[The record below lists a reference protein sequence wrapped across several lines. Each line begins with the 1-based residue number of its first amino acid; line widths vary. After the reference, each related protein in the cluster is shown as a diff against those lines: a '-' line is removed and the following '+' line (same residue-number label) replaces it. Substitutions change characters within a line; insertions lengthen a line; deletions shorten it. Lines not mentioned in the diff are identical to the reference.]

1 MKTEYTNAFYDI
13 VSEAKETHG
22 YELPVDLESYVVFLL
37 ASHIER
43 PDFLPQSTFAEAYL
57 KLKRPYTQNAKQLGD
72 TCLFVTGVF
81 PSYGQDKGLDITYY
95 SNIGKSSYSM
105 AKEYL
110 NIDLFESLSTHFDL
124 LRTVI
129 DTSINKHKTPTFFK

>member
-1 MKTEYTNAFYDI
+1 MRTEYTNAFYNI
-13 VSEAKETHG
+13 VCEAKETHG

-43 PDFLPQSTFAEAYL
+43 PDFLPHSTFAEAYL

-129 DTSINKHKTPTFFK
+129 DTSINKHKTPTIFK

>member
-81 PSYGQDKGLDITYY
+81 PSYGQDKGLDVTYY